1 MTSFPGYDIFER
13 DLCLFYTDFTDIL
26 DFIKKGVIG
35 CMDGGSNGDGHR
47 KNRIGSMRF
56 ME

>member
-1 MTSFPGYDIFER
+1 MLRE
-13 DLCLFYTDFTDIL
+13 DLRLFYTDFTDIL

>member
-13 DLCLFYTDFTDIL
+13 DLRLFYRHFR
-26 DFIKKGVIG
+26 FYKKGVIG

>member
-13 DLCLFYTDFTDIL
+13 DLCLFLHRFYRHFR
-26 DFIKKGVIG
+26 FYKKGVIG